1 MTGQRRKVL
10 WDGKTTTTK
19 HDTQHYATQ
28 IPDQCQVENTYGGGL
43 SAVTTKVAK
52 VPNQPA
58 NQSRGEGKQYR
69 ALRVPKPAR
78 IFQRINIKVSRHI
91 KTIPQ

>member
-19 HDTQHYATQ
+19 QHYATQ

-43 SAVTTKVAK
+43 SVVTTKVAK

-58 NQSRGEGKQYR
+58 N
-69 ALRVPKPAR
+69 L
-78 IFQRINIKVSRHI
+78 QRRRR
-91 KTIPQ
+91 KTIQGTKGTKTCQNLPKNKYQSV